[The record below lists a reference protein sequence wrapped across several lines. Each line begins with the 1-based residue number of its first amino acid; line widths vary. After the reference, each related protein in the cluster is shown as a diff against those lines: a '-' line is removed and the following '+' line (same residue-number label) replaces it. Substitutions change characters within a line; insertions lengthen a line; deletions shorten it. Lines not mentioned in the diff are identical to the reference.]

1 MLNGKGGILMSK
13 IITIGRQYGS
23 GGREIGKKLA
33 ENMGIP
39 FYDNELITIA
49 SKESGMSQELFENI
63 DETATSSLL
72 YSLAIGAHMM
82 GSRVSTINDMPIQD
96 KLFLIQ
102 SNVIKKVAKE
112 GSCVIVGRC
121 ADYILKDNPGCIKI
135 FIHADLEFRKN
146 RAVKEYGEDSKHIDE
161 MIRKIDK
168 RRANYYNFYSGQKW
182 GEVQNYD
189 LSVNSG
195 SIGLDN
201 TVKLIEAFANMETQ
215 K

>member
-1 MLNGKGGILMSK
+1 MYQMNCECEQG
-13 IITIGRQYGS
+13 
-23 GGREIGKKLA
+23 
-33 ENMGIP
+33 
-39 FYDNELITIA
+39 
-49 SKESGMSQELFENI
+49 
-63 DETATSSLL
+63 
-72 YSLAIGAHMM
+72 
-82 GSRVSTINDMPIQD
+82 
-96 KLFLIQ
+96 
-102 SNVIKKVAKE
+102 
-112 GSCVIVGRC
+112 
-121 ADYILKDNPGCIKI
+121 
-135 FIHADLEFRKN
+135 
-146 RAVKEYGEDSKHIDE
+146 SKHIDE

>member
-1 MLNGKGGILMSK
+1 MSK

-168 RRANYYNFYSGQKW
+168 RRANYYNFTAGRSGERFKIMTCPSTA
-182 GEVQNYD
+182 EV
-189 LSVNSG
+189 
-195 SIGLDN
+195 LDWII
-201 TVKLIEAFANMETQ
+201 L
-215 K
+215 